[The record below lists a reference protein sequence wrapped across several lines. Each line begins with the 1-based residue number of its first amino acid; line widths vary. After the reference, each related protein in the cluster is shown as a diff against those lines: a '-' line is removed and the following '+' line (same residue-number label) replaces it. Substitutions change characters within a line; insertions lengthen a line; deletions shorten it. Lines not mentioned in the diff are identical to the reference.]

1 MTEPTQRPLERHVF
15 DAKEADA
22 AFNALIERVE
32 AGETISLFRNHQLV
46 AYLVPVSPN
55 ATL

>member
-15 DAKEADA
+15 DAKEAGA